1 VRAPDKHREK
11 TDETAKA
18 QVISSAF
25 AANTNSASGSKRTQS
40 DKRVVQ
46 ILLWALKPLFNLRGP
61 RSIPLPYAITFLMI
75 ALDEGKGNNA
85 YARAVGIERRAMSR
99 YLRDIGRRAR
109 NGGPGLGLIEV
120 RPDPDHPQ
128 RTQVFLSEK
137 GRTIAN
143 QVFSQLRRLSDN
155 EEELVVAEK
164 RGQRSNRSKSPA
176 RL

>member
-1 VRAPDKHREK
+1 MAP
-11 TDETAKA
+11 
-18 QVISSAF
+18 ISIASAP
-25 AANTNSASGSKRTQS
+25 SASSTLKSARTQN

-46 ILLWALKPLFNLRGP
+46 VLLWALKPLFNLRGP

-128 RTQVFLSEK
+128 RTKVFLSEK
-137 GRTIAN
+137 GRTIAD

-155 EEELVVAEK
+155 EEALAVAEK
-164 RGQRSNRSKSPA
+164 RGQRSNRSKSPTP
-176 RL
+176 L